1 MPKAVAHS
9 IPVSPSPLHNLP
21 AGDIADQLGSL
32 KPEMAGK
39 PENLP
44 MKPLFSH
51 ALAAHER
58 CRALLEERFPEID
71 DEALRDTLEG
81 ISELPEMLATIL
93 RSQLDDLALAAAL
106 KSRLAGMQERLSRI
120 ADRAEKKRTL
130 VAAVME
136 RADLRKITDPE
147 FTASLRPTPPP
158 LVVTAEGDIP
168 STYWKPQAPKL
179 DRGSLLAALKAGECI
194 PGATLGNGGVTIA
207 VRTR

>member
-1 MPKAVAHS
+1 MPKAIVHS
-9 IPVSPSPLHNLP
+9 IPVSPSSLHNLST
-21 AGDIADQLGSL
+21 GDIADQLGS
-32 KPEMAGK
+32 PEIARE

-44 MKPLFSH
+44 MKPSFSH

-58 CRALLEERFPEID
+58 WRALLRERFPEID

-81 ISELPEMLATIL
+81 ISDLPGIVVTIL
-93 RSQLDDLALAAAL
+93 QSYLDDLALAAAL
-106 KSRLAGMQERLSRI
+106 RSRLVQMQERLSRI
-120 ADRAEKKRTL
+120 EGRADKKRTL
-130 VAAVME
+130 VASVME

-158 LVVTAEGDIP
+158 LVITAESDIP

-179 DRGSLLAALKAGECI
+179 DRGSLLAALKAGQSV